1 MSCVCFWVWGVG
13 VSYGTRVWRWGG
25 GVALFCIIVRS
36 KKASLPLNTGNSE
49 AMGKGEKG
57 GRERASEMRETGVL

>member
-1 MSCVCFWVWGVG
+1 MSCVCFGGGVR
-13 VSYGTRVWRWGG
+13 VSYGTRVWRWGGG

-49 AMGKGEKG
+49 ARRRGGKG